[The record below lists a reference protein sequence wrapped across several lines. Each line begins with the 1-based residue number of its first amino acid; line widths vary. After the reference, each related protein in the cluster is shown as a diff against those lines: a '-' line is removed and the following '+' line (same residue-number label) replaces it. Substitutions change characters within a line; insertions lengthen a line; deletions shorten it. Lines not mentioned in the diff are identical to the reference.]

1 MKTTVFF
8 TLQFEGF
15 HCWAKCP
22 IEEVSFLRDRHRH
35 MFHVRG
41 EKQVFHD
48 DRDVEFIMLKNEVAA
63 YLAQL
68 YPKGEMGST
77 SCEMVAEHLLEVF
90 DLVSCEVSEDGENG
104 AVAYANSL
112 QEIAKDT
119 YTDPSSNVRKCW
131 TGIEVEGRLKGIRT
145 LFITKLE
152 ENSIAVLVLIS
163 EPHIFLCPTVVQ
175 NQCPVLVEK
184 FVSAAY
190 DKGKIVTVAVKPADG
205 NKLRPIVKVLAHI
218 MVDINLHGF
227 EWLKSTD
234 TVKLELAPYTT
245 LSCAVEQT
253 SKSTPES
260 YATDV
265 TI

>member
-131 TGIEVEGRLKGIRT
+131 TGIEVEGRLRGVAT
-145 LFITKLE
+145 LFANTLSALPAPS
-152 ENSIAVLVLIS
+152 SIV
-163 EPHIFLCPTVVQ
+163 EPHVFLCPDIAQGESNALDEWVKALVDRGKVVTI
-175 NQCPVLVEK
+175 
-184 FVSAAY
+184 AAR
-190 DKGKIVTVAVKPADG
+190 PADL
-205 NKLRPIVKVLAHI
+205 NKIPPYSRVRAHI
-218 MVDINLHGF
+218 MVDIDLHGAS
-227 EWLKSTD
+227 WLKPTD
-234 TVKLELAPYTT
+234 TIKVETDFYTT
-245 LSCAVEQT
+245 HSVAVRDT
-253 SKSTPES
+253 IHTKPED
-260 YATDV
+260 YANDTEK
-265 TI
+265 